1 MRIRVMAGVVAVT
14 LTLVA
19 PLRYSFGQSGA
30 STPDVPSGL
39 LKTFLRSYLSLGG
52 KVPPDTTTRITTY
65 SVKTDGGKTEENIV
79 YVSGQG
85 WCGSG
90 GCTLL
95 ILEPSASSFKV
106 LGKVTVVQLPVFL
119 MPSMTHGHPDIGVS
133 VRGIRV
139 GSAYEAELSYDGISY
154 PGNPSSPPSR
164 PLKGIRGEVIIANT
178 NNSVPLYD

>member
-1 MRIRVMAGVVAVT
+1 MRIRLMAGVVTVMLA
-14 LTLVA
+14 LVV
-19 PLRYSFGQSGA
+19 PLRYSFGQNGTSI
-30 STPDVPSGL
+30 SDVPSRS
-39 LKTFLRSYLSLGG
+39 LKAFLRSYLSLGG
-52 KVPPDTTTRITTY
+52 RIPPDTTTRITTY
-65 SVKTDGGKTEENIV
+65 RVKTGDGKIEVDIV

-95 ILEPSASSFKV
+95 IVECSATSFKV

-119 MPSMTHGHPDIGVS
+119 MPSMTHGYPDIGVI

-154 PGNPSSPPSR
+154 PENPSSPPSR
-164 PLKGIRGEVIIANT
+164 PLKGIKGKVIIANT
-178 NNSVPLYD
+178 KHSVALYE